1 MATGEICETGA
12 CWQQYLDIS
21 ASDAEKYGYT
31 GKYINLY
38 RHGWCESFIYFK
50 KDFLD
55 AMLNLGYT
63 KLTVVTD
70 GTATNGVPAKVKYCN
85 YSPSNS
91 KSTFSEITASGEVKP
106 GELLTFTYDLKDTAI
121 SDYLSINV
129 GGTLAVRLYI
139 YEISFS
145 K

>member
-1 MATGEICETGA
+1 
-12 CWQQYLDIS
+12 
-21 ASDAEKYGYT
+21 
-31 GKYINLY
+31 
-38 RHGWCESFIYFK
+38 
-50 KDFLD
+50 
-55 AMLNLGYT
+55 MLNMGYT

-70 GTATNGVPAKVKYCN
+70 GTATNGVSAKVRYCN

-91 KSTFSEITASGEVKP
+91 DNPFSKVATSEAVTP
-106 GELLTFTYDLKDTAI
+106 GELLTFTYDLTNAAI

-129 GGTLAVRLYI
+129 GGYSAVRLYI